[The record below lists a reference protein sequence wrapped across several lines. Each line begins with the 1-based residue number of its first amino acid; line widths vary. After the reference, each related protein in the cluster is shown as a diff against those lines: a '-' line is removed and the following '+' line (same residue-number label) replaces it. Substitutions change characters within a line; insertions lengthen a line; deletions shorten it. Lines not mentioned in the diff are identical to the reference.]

1 MIMNKSIEFL
11 KANESAIPSKFEEKA
26 QWRRENRQWL
36 LWSRHISVSLIAY
49 MEKNKLNRVGL
60 AERLD
65 VTPQYV
71 SKLLSG
77 SVNFSFKS
85 VAELETK
92 LGVQFLDIVEPA
104 I

>member
-1 MIMNKSIEFL
+1 
-11 KANESAIPSKFEEKA
+11 
-26 QWRRENRQWL
+26 
-36 LWSRHISVSLIAY
+36 
-49 MEKNKLNRVGL
+49 METGKQAMVAVVTSYIRVFDRIHGENKLNRVGL